1 MPRKPKAEPS
11 LKTVLAKLRQPSD
24 QTSQH
29 GGYRTGV
36 EGGKGTTLNVQ
47 LTHDDRE
54 LIRAAA
60 IAAGFTQTAPWVMS
74 VLIPEAQRVLAKK
87 AT

>member
-1 MPRKPKAEPS
+1 MPRKPKAEP
-11 LKTVLAKLRQPSD
+11 
-24 QTSQH
+24 SQH

-60 IAAGFTQTAPWVMS
+60 LAAGYTQTAPWVMS
-74 VLIPEAQRVLAKK
+74 VLIPEAQRVLTKK